1 MQLLSNDTCSSMSL
15 NLLCIL
21 WVLQYVYKKTKR
33 SKGTQKQT
41 KRNKETK
48 CHVFTYK
55 RLKITENYKTVRA
68 KRLWS
73 LTRGVHLRDGRFIEF
88 WLGKVGCFVYCV
100 LTGAGF
106 WWVNCNY
113 LYCSF
118 IIHLSSNMLHHS
130 INHIPWSPPRS
141 SEIRLLSIVWYVMPM
156 T

>member
-1 MQLLSNDTCSSMSL
+1 M
-15 NLLCIL
+15 
-21 WVLQYVYKKTKR
+21 YKKTKR
-33 SKGTQKQT
+33 SKGRQKQT

-55 RLKITENYKTVRA
+55 RLKITENYKTVRV
-68 KRLWS
+68 KSGCGCLQEGFIYGRLI
-73 LTRGVHLRDGRFIEF
+73 GF

-141 SEIRLLSIVWYVMPM
+141 SEIRLLSIVWYVIPM